1 MIKRLNKKKKT
12 YKKLIVK
19 KTYFFQHLCN
29 LHHCTYK
36 YTIHVTIVCV
46 MSLSEPEPS
55 SLYTHTLPVKLLL
68 ILIQFKETV

>member
-1 MIKRLNKKKKT
+1 MHDKKTKKKKA

-19 KTYFFQHLCN
+19 KTYFFQHLCT

-46 MSLSEPEPS
+46 MLLSEPEPM
-55 SLYTHTLPVKLLL
+55 YTYFTSKAAFDSDSV
-68 ILIQFKETV
+68 

>member
-1 MIKRLNKKKKT
+1 MHDKKDRTKKKT

-19 KTYFFQHLCN
+19 KTYFFQHLCT

-46 MSLSEPEPS
+46 MLLSEPEPS
-55 SLYTHTLPVKLLL
+55 SLYVYTYFTSKAAFDSDSV
-68 ILIQFKETV
+68 